1 MNNTKERKR
10 FITFQGADVV
20 DTLREKGTYKPKPH
34 PRIKDALECY
44 KNTIGYYPVFSVMI
58 DEENIEEVV
67 ECLMLASP
75 HEPDYMIIY
84 ETDEYEKYDFL
95 EWCDILRGSANRFS
109 DNPKCLFTECGTNG
123 IENVV
128 KIVDLYNYKDGSGYA
143 FINYLYSKN
152 FRRVLSKEL
161 GKQVEIIEPELI
173 GRNLFLSFLHFQEQ
187 ACIEGTN
194 LYSTGSAKRIKELMK
209 TLYKVID

>member
-1 MNNTKERKR
+1 MNSKKERRR

-20 DTLREKGTYKPKPH
+20 NTLREQGSYKPKPH
-34 PRIKDALECY
+34 PRMKSALECY
-44 KNTIGYYPVFSVMI
+44 RNNIGFYPVFSVMI
-58 DEENIEEVV
+58 DDNIEEVL

-75 HEPDYMIIY
+75 HVPDYMIIY

-95 EWCDILRGSANRFS
+95 EWCDILRGSTNVFS
-109 DNPKCLFTECGTNG
+109 NNPRYLFTECATNG
-123 IENVV
+123 ISNVV
-128 KIVDLYNYKDGSGYA
+128 KIVDLYNYKDEYGYA

-173 GRNLFLSFLHFQEQ
+173 DRDLYLYFLNFQEQ

-194 LYSTGSAKRIKELMK
+194 LYTTGSAKRIKKLMK
-209 TLYKVID
+209 TLYKIID